1 VNRHDKSTL
10 PADWLEYFYSG
21 NRKVMQEC
29 YTDFFDTVFQ
39 SVGRVIEGADQET
52 VVHEVFFRLL
62 SEEKMRRRFTGDS
75 LGAWLSTVARNR
87 AIDFWR
93 KYHREENAEPDFMDS
108 IEHPGSFGSIDRSEA
123 RITLERF
130 HDEVLPLKLKPVF
143 KARFIQGLSQRE
155 AAESLGVL
163 RTTLAYQE
171 HQVKRELRSFLKGT
185 QER

>member
-1 VNRHDKSTL
+1 MNRHDKSSL
-10 PADWLEYFYSG
+10 PSDWLEGFYSG
-21 NRKVMQEC
+21 ERRVMQEC

-39 SVGRVIEGADQET
+39 SVGRVLGGADQET
-52 VVHEVFFRLL
+52 VVHEVFFKLL
-62 SEEKMRRRFTGDS
+62 SEEKMRRSFTGGS
-75 LGAWLSTVARNR
+75 LGAWLSAVARNR

-93 KYHREENAEPDFMDS
+93 KYRREQNAEPDFMDS
-108 IEHPGSFGSIDRSEA
+108 VEHPASFGSIDRSDA

-130 HDEVLPLKLKPVF
+130 HDELLPVKLKAVF

-155 AAESLGVL
+155 AARSLGML

-171 HQVKRELRSFLKGT
+171 RQVKRELRRFLKGK